1 VTRPATAG
9 RGWPTAVAAAT
20 VVAVARPGSWLV
32 GLAGWLARGGL
43 AVVAAPI
50 IVLPTYAGLATA
62 LGPIVIALALGT
74 PDAERLGLLAGGA
87 GIVLAA
93 GLLGVVVGAATDATL
108 IRWTAED
115 LDGWLVPLGSVAP
128 DGRLPDHGRRT
139 RGIVGRVLAV
149 RLLAH
154 LPLLVVGTWA
164 AVVVGDAVYRV
175 LMSPGD
181 ATTPILVR
189 VVGASPVAVIAVV
202 VAWALGEALGGIA
215 ARRVVIDGTGV
226 GRGLGEALGHA
237 VRHPVGTL
245 LTIGLA
251 LAGTFGLI
259 APALAAAAVSWEA
272 LRTGLREGDDVGAAV
287 LALVA
292 FLVTWLGALVLAA
305 LAAAWRAAL
314 WTAEVL
320 RHRTGAAPG

>member
-1 VTRPATAG
+1 MTPAATAG
-9 RGWPTAVAAAT
+9 HGWPMAVAAAT
-20 VVAVARPGSWLV
+20 VVAVARPGGWLV
-32 GLAGWLARGGL
+32 GLAGWLARGGFV
-43 AVVAAPI
+43 VVAAPI
-50 IVLPTYAGLATA
+50 TVLPTFAGLATA
-62 LGPIVIALALGT
+62 LGPIVIAVALGT
-74 PDAERLGLLAGGA
+74 PDAALVGLLAGSVGL
-87 GIVLAA
+87 VLAT
-93 GLLGVVVGAATDATL
+93 GLLGAVVGAASDATL

-128 DGRLPDHGRRT
+128 GGRLPDHGRRT

-175 LMSPGD
+175 LTSPGD
-181 ATTPILVR
+181 GTTPLVLR
-189 VVGASPVAVIAVV
+189 VVGAAPLAVVAVTVT
-202 VAWALGEALGGIA
+202 WALGEALGGIA

-226 GRGLGEALGHA
+226 GRGLGGALGQA

-245 LTIGLA
+245 LTTALA
-251 LAGTFGLI
+251 LAGSFGLV
-259 APALAAAAVSWEA
+259 APALAAAAVAWEA
-272 LRTGLREGDDVGAAV
+272 LRTGLREEADVGGVA

-320 RHRTGAAPG
+320 RHRAGAAPG